1 MSYRLPRAVNGHT
14 AFDEHGRE
22 HLEPVHDADVAD
34 DTAMLEAVRRTAAD
48 LLAKSPQPPSTL
60 NVRAGGI
67 SVEMGWNTAAE
78 AAAPVA
84 AAAPVPLAPVASVP
98 AGEVVKA
105 ATVGVFYR
113 AASPGAPPFVSEGD
127 EITPGQQVAII
138 EAMKLMLPV
147 EADRG
152 GRIAE
157 VLVDDGEAVEFGQ
170 PLFRLAAADEITDLA
185 A

>member
-1 MSYRLPRAVNGHT
+1 MNYRLPRAVNGHA
-14 AFDEHGRE
+14 AFEEHG
-22 HLEPVHDADVAD
+22 EPDAAA

-67 SVEMGWNTAAE
+67 SVEMAWQAVTE
-78 AAAPVA
+78 AAQPAAGPA
-84 AAAPVPLAPVASVP
+84 AAGPVPLTPVPTAP
-98 AGEVVKA
+98 AGETVKA

-113 AASPGAPPFVSEGD
+113 APSPGAPPFVSEGD
-127 EITPGQQVAII
+127 EIAPGQQVAII

-157 VLVDDGEAVEFGQ
+157 VLVGDGEAVEFGQ
-170 PLFRLAAADEITDLA
+170 PLFRLAAADEITEITDQA

>member
-1 MSYRLPRAVNGHT
+1 MNYQLPRAVNGHT
-14 AFDEHGRE
+14 ADE
-22 HLEPVHDADVAD
+22 P
-34 DTAMLEAVRRTAAD
+34 DTAMLDAVRRTAAD

-67 SVEMGWNTAAE
+67 SVEMAWNAPAA

-84 AAAPVPLAPVASVP
+84 AAPVTLTPVPSAP
-98 AGEVVKA
+98 AGETVKA

-113 AASPGAPPFVSEGD
+113 ASSPGAPPFVSEGD

-157 VLVDDGEAVEFGQ
+157 VLVGDGEAVEFGQ
-170 PLFRLAAADEITDLA
+170 PLFRLAAADEITEQA

>member
-1 MSYRLPRAVNGHT
+1 MNYQLPRAVNGHT
-14 AFDEHGRE
+14 ADE
-22 HLEPVHDADVAD
+22 P
-34 DTAMLEAVRRTAAD
+34 DTAMLDAVRRTAAD
-48 LLAKSPQPPSTL
+48 LLARSPQPPSTL

-67 SVEMGWNTAAE
+67 SVEMAWSAPTE
-78 AAAPVA
+78 AAPVA
-84 AAAPVPLAPVASVP
+84 VTPVTLASVP
-98 AGEVVKA
+98 SAPVGETVKA

-113 AASPGAPPFVSEGD
+113 SSSPGAPPFVSEGD
-127 EITPGQQVAII
+127 EIAPGQQVAII

-157 VLVDDGEAVEFGQ
+157 VLVGDGEAVEFGQ
-170 PLFRLAAADEITDLA
+170 PLFRLADEITEQA

>member
-1 MSYRLPRAVNGHT
+1 MNYQLPRAVNGHT
-14 AFDEHGRE
+14 AFDEHS
-22 HLEPVHDADVAD
+22 EPDA
-34 DTAMLEAVRRTAAD
+34 TMLDAVRRTAAD
-48 LLAKSPQPPSTL
+48 LLARSPQPPSTL

-67 SVEMGWNTAAE
+67 SVEMAWNTTAE
-78 AAAPVA
+78 AATGPA
-84 AAAPVPLAPVASVP
+84 ATPIQLTSVPSVP
-98 AGEVVKA
+98 AGKTVTA

-113 AASPGAPPFVSEGD
+113 ASSPGAPPFVSEGD

-157 VLVDDGEAVEFGQ
+157 VLVGDGEAVEFGQ
-170 PLFRLAAADEITDLA
+170 PLFRLTDEVSEQAA
-185 A
+185 

>member
-1 MSYRLPRAVNGHT
+1 MNYRIPRAVNGNT
-14 AFDEHGRE
+14 
-22 HLEPVHDADVAD
+22 EPDDAA
-34 DTAMLEAVRRTAAD
+34 DTAMLDAVRRTAAD
-48 LLAKSPQPPSTL
+48 LLARSPQPPSTL

-67 SVEMGWNTAAE
+67 SVEMAWTTTEVTAAP
-78 AAAPVA
+78 AAV
-84 AAAPVPLAPVASVP
+84 PVPLTPVP
-98 AGEVVKA
+98 AGETVTA

-113 AASPGAPPFVSEGD
+113 APSPGAPPFVSEGD

-157 VLVDDGEAVEFGQ
+157 VLVADGEAVEFGQ
-170 PLFRLAAADEITDLA
+170 PLFRLAADESTGQA

>member
-1 MSYRLPRAVNGHT
+1 MNYQLPRAVNGHT
-14 AFDEHGRE
+14 AFDDHG
-22 HLEPVHDADVAD
+22 EP
-34 DTAMLEAVRRTAAD
+34 DTAMLDAVRRTAAD
-48 LLAKSPQPPSTL
+48 LLARSPQPPSTL
-60 NVRAGGI
+60 NVRAGVI
-67 SVEMGWNTAAE
+67 SVEMAWHATE
-78 AAAPVA
+78 AAPA
-84 AAAPVPLAPVASVP
+84 AAAPAATPVPLTSVPNVP
-98 AGEVVKA
+98 AGETVKA

-113 AASPGAPPFVSEGD
+113 APSPGAPPFVSEGD

-170 PLFRLAAADEITDLA
+170 PLFRLAAADEITDQA

>member
-1 MSYRLPRAVNGHT
+1 MNYQLPRAVNGHT
-14 AFDEHGRE
+14 ADE
-22 HLEPVHDADVAD
+22 P
-34 DTAMLEAVRRTAAD
+34 DTAMLDAVRRTAAD
-48 LLAKSPQPPSTL
+48 LLARSPQPPSTL

-67 SVEMGWNTAAE
+67 SVEMAWNAPAAA

-84 AAAPVPLAPVASVP
+84 AVPVTLTSVPNVP
-98 AGEVVKA
+98 AGETVKA

-113 AASPGAPPFVSEGD
+113 ASSPGAPPFVSEGD
-127 EITPGQQVAII
+127 EIAPGQQVAII

-157 VLVDDGEAVEFGQ
+157 VLVGDGEAVEFGQ
-170 PLFRLAAADEITDLA
+170 PLFRLADEITEQA

>member
-1 MSYRLPRAVNGHT
+1 MNYQLPRAVNGHT
-14 AFDEHGRE
+14 AFDEHG
-22 HLEPVHDADVAD
+22 EPDAVA
-34 DTAMLEAVRRTAAD
+34 DTAMLDAVRRAAAD

-67 SVEMGWNTAAE
+67 SVEMAWHAGE
-78 AAAPVA
+78 AAPA
-84 AAAPVPLAPVASVP
+84 ATPVPLTPVPSVP
-98 AGEVVKA
+98 AGETVKA

-113 AASPGAPPFVSEGD
+113 APSPGTPPFVSEGD

-157 VLVDDGEAVEFGQ
+157 VLVGDGDAVEFGQ

>member
-1 MSYRLPRAVNGHT
+1 
-14 AFDEHGRE
+14 
-22 HLEPVHDADVAD
+22 
-34 DTAMLEAVRRTAAD
+34 MLDAVRRTAAD
-48 LLAKSPQPPSTL
+48 LLAQSPQPPSTL

-67 SVEMGWNTAAE
+67 SVEMAWHAAE
-78 AAAPVA
+78 AAPVA
-84 AAAPVPLAPVASVP
+84 APAAAPVPLTSVPSVP
-98 AGEVVKA
+98 AGETVTA

-113 AASPGAPPFVSEGD
+113 ASSPGAPPFVSEGD

-157 VLVDDGEAVEFGQ
+157 VLVGDGEAVEFGQ
-170 PLFRLAAADEITDLA
+170 PLFRLAAADDSIERA